1 MVTLQKNADKCAIC
15 KSKNIIMDME
25 TGEKVCRDCG
35 YVQSDNSIDTGPE
48 WRAFNLQQREER
60 TRTGAPIKL
69 TIHDHGLS
77 TSISR
82 RNRDYAGRD
91 LKPDVRSQFYRLRK
105 WNRRTKV
112 TDSTQRNLAK
122 ALSYMTHLANELSL
136 PQNISETGAIV
147 YRQVLKKGATRGRTI
162 KNLVVA
168 SLYIACR
175 ICGISRSLK
184 TFAEEA
190 NITKKEAARNYRYL
204 HNLLDKDIPS
214 ISTGKVISKLVKQLN
229 LSGKVEM
236 VALELFKTATDMKL
250 TSGKSPT
257 GIAAA
262 CIYVGCRITG
272 EKITQHKIAAKGK
285 ITEVTIRN
293 RYKELVNRMDIM
305 SFI

>member
-1 MVTLQKNADKCAIC
+1 MVILQKNKEKCEVC
-15 KSKNIIMDME
+15 KSVNIIMDPE

-35 YVQSDNSIDTGPE
+35 YVQSENALDTGPE
-48 WRAFNLQQREER
+48 WRAFNLKQREER
-60 TRTGAPIKL
+60 TRTGAPLRL

-82 RNRDYAGRD
+82 KNRDYAGRI
-91 LKPDVRSQFYRLRK
+91 LKPVVRNQFYRLRK

-122 ALSYMTHLANELSL
+122 ALSYLTQLGNVLSI
-136 PQNISETGAIV
+136 PQNVTETGAIV
-147 YRQVLKKGATRGRTI
+147 YRQVLKNGGTRGRTI

-175 ICGISRSLK
+175 ICKVSRSLK
-184 TFAEEA
+184 SFAEAA
-190 NITKKEAARNYRYL
+190 NISKKEAARNYRYL
-204 HNLLDKDIPS
+204 HNLLGKDIPG
-214 ISTGKVISKLVKQLN
+214 ISTGKVISNLIKQLK
-229 LSGKVEM
+229 LSGKVER
-236 VALELFKTATDMKL
+236 VALDLLGIAADMKL

-272 EKITQHKIAAKGK
+272 EKTTQHSIASKAM

-293 RYKELVNRMDIM
+293 RYKELVKKMDIET
-305 SFI
+305 FI